1 MALIITNFKAVGLN
15 TATNVIHVD
24 DEGLIV
30 SDPADGADHFDCGG
44 AFLSP
49 GWCDLHVHVWH
60 GGTDISVRPSQAGR
74 ESGVTSMADAGSAG
88 EANFHGLREYVI
100 DPSAETIRAF
110 LNIGSIGLVACNR
123 VSELGGANSI
133 DIDRVLA
140 TIDANRDVICGV
152 KVRASGVITGT
163 WGITPAKIAKR
174 VAEIANL
181 PLMAHVGEPAPL
193 VDEVLALLGP
203 GDIVTHCFNGKRGGA
218 ITDTAALFLLARQ
231 MSESGVVMD
240 IGHGTASFSF
250 ETARQAIAEGFMPD
264 TISTDLHLR
273 NIDGPVYDL
282 ALTASKLMA
291 LGMNFDDC
299 LAAITRRP
307 RAVLGL
313 QGVPAEAS
321 RADFTVFELEDSG
334 ETVMDSQ
341 GQTMQLERVFV
352 PRHTIIG
359 PTVHNAARRRP

>member
-1 MALIITNFKAVGLN
+1 MALTVTNFKAVG
-15 TATNVIHVD
+15 TAAPDVIHVND
-24 DEGLIV
+24 DGLV
-30 SDPADGADHFDCGG
+30 VGDPVDGAEHFDCGG

-133 DIDRVLA
+133 DIDRMLA
-140 TIDANRDVICGV
+140 TIEANRDVICGV

-174 VAEIANL
+174 VAEIASL
-181 PLMAHVGEPAPL
+181 PLMVHVGEPAPL
-193 VDEVLALLGP
+193 VDEVLELLGP
-203 GDIVTHCFNGKRGGA
+203 GDIVTHCFNGKQGGA
-218 ITDTAALFLLARQ
+218 ITDTAALFALARQ
-231 MSESGVVMD
+231 VAENGVVMD

-250 ETARQAIAEGFMPD
+250 QTARRAIAEGFMPD
-264 TISTDLHLR
+264 TISTDLHLH

-282 ALTASKLMA
+282 ALTVSKLMA
-291 LGMNFDDC
+291 VGMSFEDC
-299 LAAITRRP
+299 IAAITGKP
-307 RAVLGL
+307 RDILGL
-313 QGVPAEAS
+313 QSGPAHGS
-321 RADFTVFELEDSG
+321 RADFTVFTLDDVD
-334 ETVMDSQ
+334 ETVMDSH
-341 GQTMQLERVFV
+341 GRTMQLEKVLV

-359 PTVHNAARRRP
+359 TTVSQAARRRS